1 MGTEPET
8 EPTSQLMVAAVAL
21 ATWTEIAEVFGPPQV
36 SGKPS
41 HSSMIVSGFLVIS
54 PITGAGAAVVVVVGA
69 VLVVGAGAVVVVVDG
84 TVVVVVVV
92 VVVVSPSGRVVV
104 VVVVVVV
111 SSAEASRSKRPTS
124 SAHGATGTSRS
135 RSGSTYSRCTQTRA
149 SRLWGSRIS
158 SQFPDSS
165 TPVTRTRSP
174 SWTSPA
180 SAVAGHR

>member
-69 VLVVGAGAVVVVVDG
+69 VLVVGAGAVVGVVDG
-84 TVVVVVVV
+84 TDVVVVVVV
-92 VVVVSPSGRVVV
+92 VGVSPPGKVVV
-104 VVVVVVV
+104 VAVFVG
-111 SSAEASRSKRPTS
+111 SSAESRWSKQPT
-124 SAHGATGTSRS
+124 
-135 RSGSTYSRCTQTRA
+135 
-149 SRLWGSRIS
+149 
-158 SQFPDSS
+158 
-165 TPVTRTRSP
+165 
-174 SWTSPA
+174 
-180 SAVAGHR
+180 

>member
-41 HSSMIVSGFLVIS
+41 HSSMIVSGFLVIV

-69 VLVVGAGAVVVVVDG
+69 VLVVVAGAVVVVVDG

-92 VVVVSPSGRVVV
+92 VVSSSGRVVV
-104 VVVVVVV
+104 VVVVAVV
-111 SSAEASRSKRPTS
+111 SSGEARRSKRPTS
-124 SAHGATGTSRS
+124 SEHGATGTSMS
-135 RSGSTYSRCTQTRA
+135 RSGSTYSRCTHTRA
-149 SRLWGSRIS
+149 SSLSGSRIS